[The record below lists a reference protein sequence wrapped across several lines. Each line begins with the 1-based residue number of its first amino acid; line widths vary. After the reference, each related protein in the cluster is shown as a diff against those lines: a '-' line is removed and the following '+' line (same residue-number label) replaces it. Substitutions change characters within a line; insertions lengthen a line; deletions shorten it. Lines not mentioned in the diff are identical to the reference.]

1 MARDAALVTSWNGT
15 IPGREGKAL
24 EGFTDFLTYF
34 GKLAA
39 DGKVQEAEP
48 FFSTD
53 GSTGFAIV
61 RGKSDGLQE
70 ATETEEFEKLLTK
83 AQLTVKDLRSQ
94 VYYTGDEEVQRA
106 IRLYAES
113 ANELGYL

>member
-1 MARDAALVTSWNGT
+1 MARDAAMVTSWTGT

-39 DGKVQEAEP
+39 DGKCQEPEP
-48 FFSTD
+48 FFSVD
-53 GSTGFAIV
+53 GSNGFAIV
-61 RGKSDGLQE
+61 RGKSDVLQA
-70 ATETEEFEKLLTK
+70 ATETEDFEKLINK
-83 AQLTVKDLRSQ
+83 AQLTVKDLRTQ

-106 IRLYAES
+106 IRLYAET
-113 ANELGYL
+113 AHELGYL

>member
-1 MARDAALVTSWNGT
+1 MARDAALVTSWTGT
-15 IPGREGKAL
+15 VPGREGKAL
-24 EGFTDFLTYF
+24 EAFTDFLTYW

-39 DGKVQEAEP
+39 DGKCQEAEP

-61 RGKSDGLQE
+61 RGKSDVLQT
-70 ATETEEFEKLLTK
+70 AIETEDFEKLTTK
-83 AQLTVKDLRSQ
+83 AQLTVKDLRTQ

-106 IRLYAES
+106 IRLFGES
-113 ANELGYL
+113 ASELGYL